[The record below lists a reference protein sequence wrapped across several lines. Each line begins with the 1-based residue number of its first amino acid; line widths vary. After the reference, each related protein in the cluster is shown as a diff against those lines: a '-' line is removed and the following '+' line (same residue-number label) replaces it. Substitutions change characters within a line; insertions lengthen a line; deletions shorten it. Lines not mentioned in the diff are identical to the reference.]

1 MVFSLFRK
9 KRVIED
15 KKNPDQKQDDFLKLG
30 KEQFKKLVE
39 RGTDIPVVLL

>member
-1 MVFSLFRK
+1 MLTRFVNKLKGQKSLA
-9 KRVIED
+9 D
-15 KKNPDQKQDDFLKLG
+15 YKQEALIKLG